1 MVSIPLSETE
11 QKLEQLKVEDTLG
24 PSQMLGGL
32 EVVESG
38 ESKVLSEDTTPIA
51 TTKKPSKKTSK
62 SLDYPALRLNAS
74 LIVGSLGDWKKQKGA
89 RVKAQTVILT
99 QPNKR
104 QYKAIQIFL
113 AVDET
118 DCEVVETPDGIE
130 FIVDNQ
136 RLKVVVE

>member
-1 MVSIPLSETE
+1 MVSIPLSGMEPK
-11 QKLEQLKVEDTLG
+11 QEQLKVEDTLE
-24 PSQMLGGL
+24 PSQTLGNS

-38 ESKVLSEDTTPIA
+38 ELKVSSENTTPIA
-51 TTKKPSKKTSK
+51 TTKKPSKKTLK
-62 SLDYPALRLNAS
+62 NLDYPALRLNAS

-89 RVKAQTVILT
+89 RVKAQTVTLT
-99 QPNKR
+99 QPNKKK
-104 QYKAIQIFL
+104 YKAIQIFL